1 MSDVTLRGIL
11 IFHHRTATIRHLTF
25 FAIVASYNILPET
38 LIPHDTISQ
47 IFDAARVEEVVA
59 DFVALKRRGS
69 NFTGLC
75 PFHNERTPSFH
86 VSPTKG
92 IYKCFGCG
100 KAGNSVNFVME
111 HEKFTYPEA
120 LRYLAKKYNIEIQE
134 EAETAE
140 QVAEK
145 SAREGLMAITDF
157 AAKFF
162 ADQLFNTDEGLS
174 VGLSYFHG
182 RSFSDETI
190 REFQLGYSPEAWDSL
205 SKEALKNGFSSDML
219 EKSGLS
225 IKKDDRLYDRFRG
238 RVMFPIHSQA
248 GRVIGFGGRIMTS
261 DKTRPKYVNSPESE
275 IYNKSK
281 VLYGISFA
289 KHAIA
294 ANDMCYL
301 VEGYTD
307 VISMYRA
314 GVQNVVSSSGTS
326 LTVDQIRLIKR
337 YTPNITIL
345 YDGDPAGIKASF
357 RGIDMILE
365 QGMNVKVVLFPDGE
379 DPDSYAR
386 TRRGA
391 EVQEFIQQNAKDFIH
406 FKIDLLL
413 SETGRDPLKR
423 VAVLKDFIE
432 SISLIPDQLTR
443 LAYVK
448 ESADRMQMD
457 EKAIL
462 NELNKLLRKKFTQ
475 KSGATP
481 TESDA
486 IDDLFA
492 PEPAEQQQESF
503 DALSTEDIE
512 REIIRQLLLYGDV
525 EIETNYPDPE
535 TGEPVNNKV
544 KAASFIINDI
554 KADELDFS
562 NAQYQQIFNTCV
574 DELKKSPDIDYRKLT
589 NHPDNTVSG
598 PVIDL
603 IATKYTF
610 SPNWEKRKIRLLQE
624 HEVLDFL
631 IPNSILSFKSKRVR
645 QILRE
650 LLEKIKTAE
659 SDDISIDLQKQFMNA
674 KRIANLID
682 GGQLGRTIV

>member
-1 MSDVTLRGIL
+1 M
-11 IFHHRTATIRHLTF
+11 
-25 FAIVASYNILPET
+25 
-38 LIPHDTISQ
+38 IPHDTISQ
-47 IFDAARVEEVVA
+47 IFDAARVEEVVG
-59 DFVALKRRGS
+59 DFVALKRRGT

-120 LRYLAKKYNIEIQE
+120 LRYLAKKYHIDIQE

-140 QVAEK
+140 QMADK
-145 SAREGLMAITDF
+145 SAREGLMAVTEF

-162 ADQLFNTDEGLS
+162 ANQLFNTDEGLS

-182 RSFSDETI
+182 RSFSDDTI

-205 SKEALKNGFSSDML
+205 SKEALKNGYSTEML

-225 IKKDDRLYDRFRG
+225 IKKDERLYDRFRG

-248 GRVIGFGGRIMTS
+248 GKVIGFGGRIMTS

-294 ANDMCYL
+294 ANDMCFL

-475 KSGATP
+475 KSGSTP
-481 TESDA
+481 TEAEELDN
-486 IDDLFA
+486 LFA
-492 PEPAEQQQESF
+492 PEPAEQQQEAF
-503 DALSTEDIE
+503 DALSTDDIE
-512 REIIRQLLLYGDV
+512 REIIRQLLLFGDV
-525 EIETNYPDPE
+525 EIETTYKDPE
-535 TGEPVNNKV
+535 SGEDIKNKV

-554 KADELDFS
+554 SADELDFS
-562 NAQYQQIFNTCV
+562 NKQYQQIFDTCV
-574 DELKKSPDIDYRKLT
+574 NELKNNPEIDYRKLT
-589 NHPDNTVSG
+589 NHPDNAVSG

-645 QILRE
+645 QILKE
-650 LLEKIKTAE
+650 LGEQIKKSETDAE
-659 SDDISIDLQKQFMNA
+659 IDLLLKQFINA

>member
-1 MSDVTLRGIL
+1 MFRELHNSGFDKIKPYQS
-11 IFHHRTATIRHLTF
+11 F
-25 FAIVASYNILPET
+25 FLLFCISKNISAI
-38 LIPHDTISQ
+38 LIPHNTIQ
-47 IFDAARVEEVVA
+47 LIFDSARVEEVVG
-59 DFVALKRRGS
+59 DFVALKRRGA
-69 NFTGLC
+69 NLTGLC
-75 PFHNERTPSFH
+75 PFHNERTPSFY
-86 VSPTKG
+86 VSPAKG

-120 LRYLAKKYNIEIQE
+120 LKYLAKKYNIEIQE
-134 EAETAE
+134 QEETAE
-140 QVAEK
+140 EVAEK
-145 SAREGLMAITDF
+145 TAREGLLAISEF

-182 RSFSDETI
+182 RSFSDDTI
-190 REFQLGYSPEAWDSL
+190 KEFQLGYSPDAWDAL
-205 SKEALKNGFSSDML
+205 SKHALNSGYSIDML

-225 IKKDDRLYDRFRG
+225 IQKEGKLYDRFRR

-248 GRVIGFGGRIMTS
+248 GKVIGFGGRIMTT
-261 DKTRPKYVNSPESE
+261 DKTKPKYVNSPESE

-281 VLYGISFA
+281 VLYGIFYA

-294 ANDMCYL
+294 ANDMCFL

-423 VAVLKDFIE
+423 VAVLKEFIE
-432 SISLIPDQLTR
+432 SISLMPDRLTR

-457 EKAIL
+457 ESAIL
-462 NELNKLLRKKFTQ
+462 SELNKLLRKKFAQ
-475 KSGATP
+475 KSGADEQE
-481 TESDA
+481 TEMIENLSE
-486 IDDLFA
+486 II
-492 PEPAEQQQESF
+492 PAEQQQSF
-503 DALSTEDIE
+503 DTLATEDIE
-512 REIIRQLLLYGDV
+512 KEIIRQLLLYGD
-525 EIETNYPDPE
+525 EDIKTTATDPLS
-535 TGEPVNNKV
+535 GEPVESSI
-544 KAASFIINDI
+544 KAALFIVHDI
-554 KADELDFS
+554 ASDELSFS
-562 NAQYQQIFNTCV
+562 NEGYQKIFNECAGSV
-574 DELKKSPDIDYRKLT
+574 KDNQSLDYRRLT
-589 NHPDNTVSG
+589 NHPDNTISG
-598 PVIDL
+598 PIIDL

-610 SPNWEKRKIRLLQE
+610 SPNWEKKKIRLLQE
-624 HEVLDFL
+624 FEVLDFL

-645 QILRE
+645 QIMKE
-650 LLEKIKTAE
+650 LMDQIKNAQ
-659 SDDISIDLQKQFMNA
+659 SDEEIDLLQKQYMSA
-674 KRIANLID
+674 KRIANVID
-682 GGQLGRTIV
+682 GEQLGRTIV

>member
-1 MSDVTLRGIL
+1 LL
-11 IFHHRTATIRHLTF
+11 QTAPQNYNSFLLSLF
-25 FAIVASYNILPET
+25 FRYFAYPKSFPKT

-47 IFDAARVEEVVA
+47 IFDAARVEEVVG

-86 VSPTKG
+86 VSPSKG

-120 LRYLAKKYNIEIQE
+120 LRYLAKKYHIDIQE

-140 QVAEK
+140 QMADK
-145 SAREGLMAITDF
+145 SAREGLMAVTDF

-162 ADQLFNTDEGLS
+162 ANQLFNTDEGLS

-182 RSFSDETI
+182 RSFSDDTI
-190 REFQLGYSPEAWDSL
+190 REFQLGYSPEEWDSF
-205 SKEALKNGFSSDML
+205 SKHAIKNGFSTEML

-225 IKKDDRLYDRFRG
+225 INKDGRLYDRFRG

-248 GRVIGFGGRIMTS
+248 GKVIGFGGRIMST

-281 VLYGISFA
+281 VLYGIFFA

-294 ANDMCYL
+294 ANDMCFL

-326 LTVDQIRLIKR
+326 LTADQIRLIKR

-475 KSGATP
+475 KSGSTP
-481 TESDA
+481 TEAEELDN
-486 IDDLFA
+486 LFA
-492 PEPAEQQQESF
+492 PEPAEQQEETF
-503 DALSTEDIE
+503 DALSTDDIE
-512 REIIRQLLLYGDV
+512 KEIIRQLLLFGDV
-525 EIETNYPDPE
+525 EIETTYKNPE
-535 TGEPVNNKV
+535 SGEETKNKV

-554 KADELDFS
+554 SADELDFS
-562 NAQYQQIFNTCV
+562 NKQYQQIFDTCV
-574 DELKKSPDIDYRKLT
+574 NELKNNPDIDYRKLT
-589 NHPDNTVSG
+589 NHPDNAVSG

-645 QILRE
+645 QILKE
-650 LLEKIKTAE
+650 LGEQIKKSETDAE
-659 SDDISIDLQKQFMNA
+659 IDLLLKQFINA

>member
-1 MSDVTLRGIL
+1 M
-11 IFHHRTATIRHLTF
+11 
-25 FAIVASYNILPET
+25 
-38 LIPHDTISQ
+38 
-47 IFDAARVEEVVA
+47 
-59 DFVALKRRGS
+59 
-69 NFTGLC
+69 
-75 PFHNERTPSFH
+75 
-86 VSPTKG
+86 
-92 IYKCFGCG
+92 
-100 KAGNSVNFVME
+100 NFVME

-140 QVAEK
+140 QMADK
-145 SAREGLMAITDF
+145 SAREGLMAISDF
-157 AAKFF
+157 ASKYF

-182 RSFSDETI
+182 RSFSDDTV
-190 REFQLGYSPEAWDSL
+190 REFQLGYSPEAWDSFT
-205 SKEALKNGFSSDML
+205 SHALKNGYSTDML

-225 IKKDDRLYDRFRG
+225 INKDGKLYDRFRG
-238 RVMFPIHSQA
+238 RVMFPIQSQA
-248 GRVIGFGGRIMTS
+248 GRVIGFGGRIMSS

-294 ANDMCYL
+294 ANDMCFL

-326 LTVDQIRLIKR
+326 LTVDQIRMIKR

-391 EVQEFIQQNAKDFIH
+391 EVQQFIQQNAKDFIH

-413 SETGRDPLKR
+413 SETGRDPIKR
-423 VAVLKDFIE
+423 VGVLKDFIE

-481 TESDA
+481 PEAEELDN
-486 IDDLFA
+486 LFA
-492 PEPAEQQQESF
+492 PEPAEQQQEAF
-503 DALSTEDIE
+503 DELSTDDIE
-512 REIIRQLLLYGDV
+512 REIIRQLLLYGDI
-525 EIETNYPDPE
+525 EIETNHPDPVS
-535 TGEPVNNKV
+535 GEPLKDKV
-544 KAASFIINDI
+544 KAANFIINDI

-562 NAQYQQIFNTCV
+562 NTQYQQIFNTCV
-574 DELKKSPDIDYRKLT
+574 EELKNNPDIDYRKLT
-589 NHPDNTVSG
+589 NHPDNAVSG

-645 QILRE
+645 QILKE
-650 LLEKIKTAE
+650 LLEKIKNAE
-659 SDDISIDLQKQFMNA
+659 SDEISIDLQKQFMNA

>member
-1 MSDVTLRGIL
+1 M
-11 IFHHRTATIRHLTF
+11 
-25 FAIVASYNILPET
+25 
-38 LIPHDTISQ
+38 IPHDTISQ

-59 DFVALKRRGS
+59 DFVSLKRRGS

-134 EAETAE
+134 QAETAE
-140 QVAEK
+140 QVADK

-157 AAKFF
+157 AAKYF
-162 ADQLFNTDEGLS
+162 AGQLFNTDEGLS
-174 VGLSYFHG
+174 VGVSYFHG

-190 REFQLGYSPEAWDSL
+190 REFQLGYSPDEWDAF
-205 SKEALKNGFSSDML
+205 SKHAVKNGFSAEML

-225 IKKDDRLYDRFRG
+225 INKDGKLYDRFRG

-294 ANDMCYL
+294 ANDMCFL

-326 LTVDQIRLIKR
+326 LTADQIRLIKR

-379 DPDSYAR
+379 DPDSFAR
-386 TRRGA
+386 SRRGA

-413 SETGRDPLKR
+413 SETGRDPIKR
-423 VAVLKDFIE
+423 VTVLKDFIE

-448 ESADRMQMD
+448 ESAYRMQMD
-457 EKAIL
+457 ETAIL
-462 NELNKLLRKKFTQ
+462 NELNKLMRKKYTQ
-475 KSGATP
+475 KAGATAP
-481 TESDA
+481 EA
-486 IDDLFA
+486 EEIDNLFA
-492 PEPAEQQQESF
+492 PEPAVQQESF

-512 REIIRQLLLYGDV
+512 REIIRQLLIYGDV
-525 EIETNYPDPE
+525 EIETNYPDPV
-535 TGEPVNNKV
+535 TGVPVKNNV
-544 KAASFIINDI
+544 KAAGFIINDI
-554 KADELDFS
+554 KADELDFT
-562 NAQYQQIFNTCV
+562 NAQYQQIFDTCV
-574 DELKKSPDIDYRKLT
+574 NELKNNPDIDYRKLT
-589 NHPDNTVSG
+589 NHPDNAISG

-645 QILRE
+645 QILKE

-659 SDDISIDLQKQFMNA
+659 SDEVSIDLQKQFMNA

>member
-1 MSDVTLRGIL
+1 
-11 IFHHRTATIRHLTF
+11 
-25 FAIVASYNILPET
+25 

-47 IFDAARVEEVVA
+47 IFDAARVEEVVG

-120 LRYLAKKYNIEIQE
+120 LRYLAKKYHIEIQE

-140 QVAEK
+140 QIADK
-145 SAREGLMAITDF
+145 SAREGLLAITDF

-162 ADQLFNTDEGLS
+162 TDQLFNTDEGLS

-182 RSFSDETI
+182 RSFSDDTI
-190 REFQLGYSPEAWDSL
+190 REFQLGYSPEEWDAFT
-205 SKEALKNGFSSDML
+205 KHAQKNGFSNDML

-225 IKKDDRLYDRFRG
+225 INKDGRLYDRFRG

-289 KHAIA
+289 KHSIA
-294 ANDMCYL
+294 ANDMCFL

-475 KSGATP
+475 KSGSTP
-481 TESDA
+481 TEAEELDN
-486 IDDLFA
+486 LFA

-503 DALSTEDIE
+503 DALSTDDIE

-525 EIETNYPDPE
+525 EIETNYPDPVS
-535 TGEPVNNKV
+535 GEPVKNKV

-562 NAQYQQIFNTCV
+562 NAQYQQIFNTCAG
-574 DELKKSPDIDYRKLT
+574 ELKNNPEIDYRKLT
-589 NHPDNTVSG
+589 NHPDNAVSG

-645 QILRE
+645 QILKE
-650 LLEKIKTAE
+650 LLEKIKNAE

>member
-1 MSDVTLRGIL
+1 MIPNNTIQL
-11 IFHHRTATIRHLTF
+11 IFD
-25 FAIVASYNILPET
+25 S
-38 LIPHDTISQ
+38 
-47 IFDAARVEEVVA
+47 ARVEEVVG
-59 DFVALKRRGS
+59 DFVALKRRGA
-69 NFTGLC
+69 NLTGLC
-75 PFHNERTPSFH
+75 PFHNERTPSFY
-86 VSPTKG
+86 VSPSKG

-120 LRYLAKKYNIEIQE
+120 LKYLAKKYNIEIQE
-134 EAETAE
+134 QEETAE
-140 QVAEK
+140 EVAEK
-145 SAREGLMAITDF
+145 TAREGLLAINEF

-182 RSFSDETI
+182 RSFSDDTI
-190 REFQLGYSPEAWDSL
+190 KEFQLGYSPDAWDAL
-205 SKEALKNGFSSDML
+205 SKHAVNNGYSIDML

-225 IKKDDRLYDRFRG
+225 IQKEGKLYDRFRG

-248 GRVIGFGGRIMTS
+248 GKVIGFGGRIMTS
-261 DKTRPKYVNSPESE
+261 DKTKPKYVNSPESE

-281 VLYGISFA
+281 VLYGIYYA

-391 EVQEFIQQNAKDFIH
+391 EVKEFIQQNAKDFIH

-423 VAVLKDFIE
+423 VAVLKEFIE
-432 SISLIPDQLTR
+432 SISLMPDRLTR

-457 EKAIL
+457 ESAIL
-462 NELNKLLRKKFTQ
+462 NELNKLLRKKIAQ
-475 KSGATP
+475 KSGAD
-481 TESDA
+481 EHEA
-486 IDDLFA
+486 DLI
-492 PEPAEQQQESF
+492 ENLNEDIPAEQQQSF
-503 DALSTEDIE
+503 DTLATEDIE
-512 REIIRQLLLYGDV
+512 KEIIRQLLLYGD
-525 EIETNYPDPE
+525 EDIKTTSTNPE
-535 TGEPVNNKV
+535 SGEPVESSI
-544 KAASFIINDI
+544 KAAIFIVHDIN
-554 KADELDFS
+554 ADELSFS
-562 NAQYQQIFNTCV
+562 NEGYQKIFNECAISV
-574 DELKKSPDIDYRKLT
+574 KDNQSLDYRKLT
-589 NHPDNTVSG
+589 NHPDNTISG
-598 PVIDL
+598 PIIDL

-645 QILRE
+645 QIMKE
-650 LLEKIKTAE
+650 LLDQMKQSQTIE
-659 SDDISIDLQKQFMNA
+659 DIELLQKQYMNA
-674 KRIANLID
+674 KRIANVID
-682 GGQLGRTIV
+682 GEQLGRTIV

>member
-1 MSDVTLRGIL
+1 
-11 IFHHRTATIRHLTF
+11 
-25 FAIVASYNILPET
+25 
-38 LIPHDTISQ
+38 
-47 IFDAARVEEVVA
+47 
-59 DFVALKRRGS
+59 
-69 NFTGLC
+69 
-75 PFHNERTPSFH
+75 
-86 VSPTKG
+86 
-92 IYKCFGCG
+92 
-100 KAGNSVNFVME
+100 
-111 HEKFTYPEA
+111 
-120 LRYLAKKYNIEIQE
+120 
-134 EAETAE
+134 
-140 QVAEK
+140 
-145 SAREGLMAITDF
+145 MAISDF

-174 VGLSYFHG
+174 VGLSYFHS

-190 REFQLGYSPEAWDSL
+190 REFQLGYSPEEWDSF
-205 SKEALKNGFSSDML
+205 SKHAINNGFSTDML

-225 IKKDDRLYDRFRG
+225 INKDGRLYDRFRG

-248 GRVIGFGGRIMTS
+248 GRVIGFGGRIMSS

-294 ANDMCYL
+294 ANDMCFL

-462 NELNKLLRKKFTQ
+462 NELNKLLRKKFSQ
-475 KSGATP
+475 KSGATT

-486 IDDLFA
+486 IDELFA
-492 PEPAEQQQESF
+492 PEPAEHQDESF
-503 DALSTEDIE
+503 DELSTDEIE
-512 REIIRQLLLYGDV
+512 REIIRQLLLFGDV
-525 EIETNYPDPE
+525 EIETNYPDPVS
-535 TGEPVNNKV
+535 GEPVKNKV

-562 NAQYQQIFNTCV
+562 NPQYQQIFDTCV
-574 DELKKSPDIDYRKLT
+574 NELKANPDIDYRKLT
-589 NHPDNTVSG
+589 NHPDNTISG

-645 QILRE
+645 QILKD

-659 SDDISIDLQKQFMNA
+659 SDDISSDLQKQFINA

>member
-1 MSDVTLRGIL
+1 
-11 IFHHRTATIRHLTF
+11 
-25 FAIVASYNILPET
+25 

-47 IFDAARVEEVVA
+47 IFDTARVEEVVG

-69 NFTGLC
+69 NLTGLC

-120 LRYLAKKYNIEIQE
+120 LRYLAKKYNIEIVE

-182 RSFSDETI
+182 RSFGDDTI
-190 REFQLGYSPEAWDSL
+190 REFQLGYSPEEWDAF
-205 SKEALKNGFSSDML
+205 SKYALKNGYSTDML

-225 IKKDDRLYDRFRG
+225 ISKDGRLYDRFRG

-289 KHAIA
+289 KHSIA
-294 ANDMCYL
+294 ANDVCFL

-386 TRRGA
+386 ARRGA
-391 EVQEFIQQNAKDFIH
+391 EVQDFIQQNAKDFIH

-481 TESDA
+481 TESEE
-486 IDDLFA
+486 IDNLFA
-492 PEPAEQQQESF
+492 PETADQQEEAF
-503 DALSTEDIE
+503 DTLSTDDIE

-525 EIETNYPDPE
+525 EIETNFPDPA
-535 TGEPVNNKV
+535 TNEPVKKVV
-544 KAASFIINDI
+544 KAAGFIINDI
-554 KADELDFS
+554 KADELSFS
-562 NAQYQQIFNTCV
+562 NAQYQQIFDTCV
-574 DELKKSPDIDYRKLT
+574 TELKKNPDIDYRKLT
-589 NHPDNTVSG
+589 NHPDNAVSG

-645 QILRE
+645 QILKE
-650 LLEKIKTAE
+650 LLEKIKNAD

-674 KRIANLID
+674 KRVANLID
-682 GGQLGRTIV
+682 GEQLGRTIV

>member
-1 MSDVTLRGIL
+1 M
-11 IFHHRTATIRHLTF
+11 
-25 FAIVASYNILPET
+25 
-38 LIPHDTISQ
+38 IPHDTITQ
-47 IFDAARVEEVVA
+47 IFDAARVEEVVG

-120 LRYLAKKYNIEIQE
+120 LRYLAKKYHIEIQE
-134 EAETAE
+134 EVETAE
-140 QVAEK
+140 QLADK
-145 SAREGLMAITDF
+145 SAREGLLAITDF
-157 AAKFF
+157 AARFF

-174 VGLSYFHG
+174 VGLSYFHS
-182 RSFSDETI
+182 RSFSDDTI
-190 REFQLGYSPEAWDSL
+190 REFQLGYSPEEWDAFT
-205 SKEALKNGFSSDML
+205 KHALKSGFSNDML

-225 IKKDDRLYDRFRG
+225 INKDGRLYDRFRG

-289 KHAIA
+289 KHSIA
-294 ANDMCYL
+294 ANDMCFL

-475 KSGATP
+475 KAGSTP
-481 TESDA
+481 TETEE
-486 IDDLFA
+486 IDNLFA
-492 PEPAEQQQESF
+492 PEPAEQQQQSF
-503 DALSTEDIE
+503 NELSTDEIE
-512 REIIRQLLLYGDV
+512 REIIRQLLLYGDD

-535 TGEPVNNKV
+535 NGEPVKNKV
-544 KAASFIINDI
+544 KAARFIINDI

-562 NAQYQQIFNTCV
+562 NTQYQLIFNTCV
-574 DELKKSPDIDYRKLT
+574 EELKNNPDIDYRKLT
-589 NHPDNTVSG
+589 NHPDNEISG

-645 QILRE
+645 QILKE
-650 LLEKIKTAE
+650 LLEKIKNAE
-659 SDDISIDLQKQFMNA
+659 SDDVSIDLQKQFINA

-682 GGQLGRTIV
+682 GGQLGRTIL

>member
-1 MSDVTLRGIL
+1 V
-11 IFHHRTATIRHLTF
+11 
-25 FAIVASYNILPET
+25 
-38 LIPHDTISQ
+38 IPHDTISQ
-47 IFDAARVEEVVA
+47 IFDTARIEEVVG
-59 DFVALKRRGS
+59 DFVALKKRGS
-69 NFTGLC
+69 NLTGLC

-120 LRYLAKKYNIEIQE
+120 LRYLAKKYHIDIQE
-134 EAETAE
+134 ETETAE

-145 SAREGLMAITDF
+145 SAREGLMAITEF
-157 AAKFF
+157 AADFF
-162 ADQLFNTDEGLS
+162 AHQLFDTDEGLS
-174 VGLSYFHG
+174 VGLSYFHS
-182 RSFSDETI
+182 RSFSDDTI
-190 REFQLGYSPEAWDSL
+190 REFQLGYSPGEWDAFT
-205 SKEALKNGFSSDML
+205 KHALANGFSQEML
-219 EKSGLS
+219 EKSGLG
-225 IKKDDRLYDRFRG
+225 INKDGKLYDRFRE

-248 GRVIGFGGRIMTS
+248 GKVIGFGGRIMTS
-261 DKTRPKYVNSPESE
+261 DKTKPKYVNSPESE
-275 IYNKSK
+275 IYNKSR

-307 VISMYRA
+307 VISMHRA

-326 LTVDQIRLIKR
+326 LTADQIRLIKR

-391 EVQEFIQQNAKDFIH
+391 EVQEFIKNNAKDFIH

-423 VAVLKDFIE
+423 VAVLKEFIE
-432 SISLIPDQLTR
+432 SISLMPDQLTR

-448 ESADRMQMD
+448 ESAFRMQMD
-457 EKAIL
+457 ETAIL

-475 KSGATP
+475 KSGASPAET
-481 TESDA
+481 DG
-486 IDDLFA
+486 IDELFA
-492 PEPAEQQQESF
+492 PEPSPSQQETF
-503 DALSTEDIE
+503 DALSTEEIE
-512 REIIRQLLLYGDV
+512 REIIRQLLLYGDD
-525 EIETNYPDPE
+525 EIETNHPDPIN
-535 TGEPVNNKV
+535 GEPVKNKV
-544 KAASFIINDI
+544 KAAGFIINDI
-554 KADELDFS
+554 KADELDFA
-562 NAQYQQIFNTCV
+562 NPIYQRIFDTCYQ
-574 DELKKSPDIDYRKLT
+574 ELKNNQELNYHRLT
-589 NHPDNTVSG
+589 NHPDPEISS
-598 PVIDL
+598 PVVDL
-603 IATKYTF
+603 IATRYTF

-624 HEVLDFL
+624 HEVLDYL

-645 QILRE
+645 QILKE
-650 LLEKIKTAE
+650 LLEKIQNA
-659 SDDISIDLQKQFMNA
+659 SADDEITDLQKQYINA
-674 KRIANLID
+674 KKVANLID
-682 GGQLGRTIV
+682 GGQLGRTVV

>member
-1 MSDVTLRGIL
+1 M
-11 IFHHRTATIRHLTF
+11 
-25 FAIVASYNILPET
+25 
-38 LIPHDTISQ
+38 IPHDTISQ
-47 IFDAARVEEVVA
+47 IFDAARVEEVVG
-59 DFVALKRRGS
+59 DFVALKRRGG

-120 LRYLAKKYNIEIQE
+120 LRYLAKKYNIEIVE

-145 SAREGLMAITDF
+145 SAREGLMAVTEF

-174 VGLSYFHG
+174 VGLSYFHS
-182 RSFSDETI
+182 RSFADDTI
-190 REFQLGYSPEAWDSL
+190 REFQLGYSPEEWDAFTRF
-205 SKEALKNGFSSDML
+205 ALKNGYSTEML

-225 IKKDDRLYDRFRG
+225 INKDGKFYDRFRG

-248 GRVIGFGGRIMTS
+248 GRVIGFGGRIMSS

-281 VLYGISFA
+281 VLYGISYA

-462 NELNKLLRKKFTQ
+462 NELNKLLRKKHTQ
-475 KSGATP
+475 KPGTTQSEAD
-481 TESDA
+481 ELDN
-486 IDDLFA
+486 LFA
-492 PEPAEQQQESF
+492 PEPAPQQQETF
-503 DALSTEDIE
+503 DALSTDEIE
-512 REIIRQLLLYGDV
+512 REIIRQLLLYGDE
-525 EIETNYPDPE
+525 EIETSFPDPA
-535 TGEPVNNKV
+535 TGEPVKNKV
-544 KAASFIINDI
+544 KAAGFIINDI

-562 NAQYQQIFNTCV
+562 NPQYQLIFNVCEK
-574 DELKKSPDIDYRKLT
+574 ELTSNPEMDYRKLT

-645 QILRE
+645 QVLKE
-650 LLEKIKTAE
+650 LLEKLKNPISDAE
-659 SDDISIDLQKQFMNA
+659 SDDLQKQYMNA
-674 KRIANLID
+674 KRIANTID

>member
-1 MSDVTLRGIL
+1 MIPNNTIQL
-11 IFHHRTATIRHLTF
+11 IFD
-25 FAIVASYNILPET
+25 S
-38 LIPHDTISQ
+38 
-47 IFDAARVEEVVA
+47 ARVEEVVG
-59 DFVALKRRGS
+59 DFVALKRRGA
-69 NFTGLC
+69 NLTGLC
-75 PFHNERTPSFH
+75 PFHNERTPSFY
-86 VSPTKG
+86 VSPSKG

-120 LRYLAKKYNIEIQE
+120 LKYLAKKYNIEIQE
-134 EAETAE
+134 QEETAE
-140 QVAEK
+140 EVAEK
-145 SAREGLMAITDF
+145 TAREGLLAISEF

-182 RSFSDETI
+182 RSFSDDTI
-190 REFQLGYSPEAWDSL
+190 KEFQLGYSPDAWDAL
-205 SKEALKNGFSSDML
+205 SKHAVNSGYSIDML

-225 IKKDDRLYDRFRG
+225 IQKEGKLYDRFRG

-248 GRVIGFGGRIMTS
+248 GKVIGFGGRIMTS
-261 DKTRPKYVNSPESE
+261 DKTKPKYVNSPESE

-281 VLYGISFA
+281 VLYGIYYA

-391 EVQEFIQQNAKDFIH
+391 EVKEFIQQNAKDFIH

-423 VAVLKDFIE
+423 VAVLKEFIE
-432 SISLIPDQLTR
+432 SISLMPDRLTR

-457 EKAIL
+457 ESAIL
-462 NELNKLLRKKFTQ
+462 NELNKLLRKKIAQ
-475 KSGATP
+475 KSGAD
-481 TESDA
+481 EHEA
-486 IDDLFA
+486 DLI
-492 PEPAEQQQESF
+492 ENLNEDIPAEQQQSF
-503 DALSTEDIE
+503 DTLATEDIE
-512 REIIRQLLLYGDV
+512 KEIIRQLLLYGD
-525 EIETNYPDPE
+525 EDIKTTSTNPE
-535 TGEPVNNKV
+535 SGEPVESST
-544 KAASFIINDI
+544 KAAIFIVHDIN
-554 KADELDFS
+554 ADELSFS
-562 NAQYQQIFNTCV
+562 NEGYQKIFNECAISV
-574 DELKKSPDIDYRKLT
+574 KDNQSLDYRKLT
-589 NHPDNTVSG
+589 NHPDNTISG
-598 PVIDL
+598 PIIDL

-645 QILRE
+645 QIMKE
-650 LLEKIKTAE
+650 LLDQMKLSQTIE
-659 SDDISIDLQKQFMNA
+659 DIELLQKQYMNA
-674 KRIANLID
+674 KRIANVID
-682 GGQLGRTIV
+682 GEQLGRTIV

>member
-1 MSDVTLRGIL
+1 M
-11 IFHHRTATIRHLTF
+11 
-25 FAIVASYNILPET
+25 
-38 LIPHDTISQ
+38 IPHDTITQ
-47 IFDAARVEEVVA
+47 IFDAARVEEVVG

-69 NFTGLC
+69 NFIGLC
-75 PFHNERTPSFH
+75 PFHNERTPSFN

-120 LRYLAKKYNIEIQE
+120 LRYLAKKYHIEIQE
-134 EAETAE
+134 EVETAE
-140 QVAEK
+140 QLADK
-145 SAREGLMAITDF
+145 SAREGLLAITDF
-157 AAKFF
+157 AARFF

-174 VGLSYFHG
+174 VGLSYFHS
-182 RSFSDETI
+182 RSFSDDTI
-190 REFQLGYSPEAWDSL
+190 REFQLGYSPEEWDAFT
-205 SKEALKNGFSSDML
+205 KHALKSGFSNDML

-225 IKKDDRLYDRFRG
+225 INKDRRLYDRFRG

-289 KHAIA
+289 KHSIA
-294 ANDMCYL
+294 ANDMCFL

-475 KSGATP
+475 KAGSTP
-481 TESDA
+481 TETEE
-486 IDDLFA
+486 IDNLFA
-492 PEPAEQQQESF
+492 PEPAEQQQQSF
-503 DALSTEDIE
+503 NELSTDEIE
-512 REIIRQLLLYGDV
+512 REIIRQLLLYGDD

-535 TGEPVNNKV
+535 NGEPVKNKV
-544 KAASFIINDI
+544 KAARFIINDI

-562 NAQYQQIFNTCV
+562 NTQYQLIFNTCV
-574 DELKKSPDIDYRKLT
+574 EELKNNPDIDYRKLT
-589 NHPDNTVSG
+589 NHPDNEISG

-645 QILRE
+645 QILKE
-650 LLEKIKTAE
+650 LLEKIKNAE
-659 SDDISIDLQKQFMNA
+659 SDDVSIDLQKQFINA

-682 GGQLGRTIV
+682 GGQLGRTIL

>member
-1 MSDVTLRGIL
+1 M
-11 IFHHRTATIRHLTF
+11 
-25 FAIVASYNILPET
+25 
-38 LIPHDTISQ
+38 IPHETITQ

-86 VSPTKG
+86 VSPSKG

-134 EAETAE
+134 EVETAE
-140 QVAEK
+140 QMADK
-145 SAREGLMAITDF
+145 SAREGLMAIADF
-157 AAKFF
+157 AARFF

-182 RSFSDETI
+182 RSFSDDTI
-190 REFQLGYSPEAWDSL
+190 REFQLGYSPEEWDAFT
-205 SKEALKNGFSSDML
+205 KHALKNGFSADML

-225 IKKDDRLYDRFRG
+225 INKDGRLYDRFRG

-294 ANDMCYL
+294 ANDMCFL

-326 LTVDQIRLIKR
+326 LTTDQIRLIKR

-379 DPDSYAR
+379 DPDSFAR

-391 EVQEFIQQNAKDFIH
+391 EVQEFIRENAKDFIH

-423 VAVLKDFIE
+423 VAVLKEFIE
-432 SISLIPDQLTR
+432 SISLMPDQLTR

-462 NELNKLLRKKFTQ
+462 NELNKLLRKKNTQ

-481 TESDA
+481 TEAEDL
-486 IDDLFA
+486 DNLFA
-492 PEPAEQQQESF
+492 PEPAQPQQEAF
-503 DALSTEDIE
+503 DALGTDEIE

-525 EIETNYPDPE
+525 DIETNYPDPA
-535 TGEPVNNKV
+535 TGEPVKNKV
-544 KAASFIINDI
+544 KVAQFIINDI

-562 NAQYQQIFNTCV
+562 NARYQQIFNTCA
-574 DELKKSPDIDYRKLT
+574 DELKTNPDINYRKLT
-589 NHPDNTVSG
+589 NHPDTDISG
-598 PVIDL
+598 PAIDL

-610 SPNWEKRKIRLLQE
+610 SPNWEKRSIRLLQE

-645 QILRE
+645 QILKE

-659 SDDISIDLQKQFMNA
+659 SDDESIDLQKQYMNA

-682 GGQLGRTIV
+682 GGQLGRTIL

>member
-1 MSDVTLRGIL
+1 M
-11 IFHHRTATIRHLTF
+11 
-25 FAIVASYNILPET
+25 
-38 LIPHDTISQ
+38 IPHDTISQ

-59 DFVALKRRGS
+59 DFVSLKRRGS

-134 EAETAE
+134 QAETAE
-140 QVAEK
+140 QVADK

-157 AAKFF
+157 AAKYF
-162 ADQLFNTDEGLS
+162 AGQLFNTDEGLS
-174 VGLSYFHG
+174 VGVSYFHG

-190 REFQLGYSPEAWDSL
+190 REFQLGYSPDEWDAF
-205 SKEALKNGFSSDML
+205 SKHAVKNGFSAEML

-225 IKKDDRLYDRFRG
+225 INKDGKLYDRFRG

-294 ANDMCYL
+294 ANDMCFL

-326 LTVDQIRLIKR
+326 LTADQIRLIKR

-379 DPDSYAR
+379 DPDSFAR
-386 TRRGA
+386 SRRGA

-413 SETGRDPLKR
+413 SETGRDPIKR
-423 VAVLKDFIE
+423 VTVLKDFIE

-448 ESADRMQMD
+448 ESAYRMQMD
-457 EKAIL
+457 ETAIL
-462 NELNKLLRKKFTQ
+462 NELNKLMRKKYTQ
-475 KSGATP
+475 KAGATAP
-481 TESDA
+481 EA
-486 IDDLFA
+486 EEIDNLFA
-492 PEPAEQQQESF
+492 PEPAVQQESF

-525 EIETNYPDPE
+525 EIETNYPDPV
-535 TGEPVNNKV
+535 TGVPVKNNV
-544 KAASFIINDI
+544 KAAGFIINDI
-554 KADELDFS
+554 KADELDFT
-562 NAQYQQIFNTCV
+562 NAQYQQIFDTCV
-574 DELKKSPDIDYRKLT
+574 NELKNNPDIDYRKLT
-589 NHPDNTVSG
+589 NHPDNAISG

-645 QILRE
+645 QILKE

-659 SDDISIDLQKQFMNA
+659 SDEVSIDLQKQFMNA

>member
-1 MSDVTLRGIL
+1 
-11 IFHHRTATIRHLTF
+11 
-25 FAIVASYNILPET
+25 

-120 LRYLAKKYNIEIQE
+120 LRYLAKKYNIDIQE

-182 RSFSDETI
+182 RSFSDDTI
-190 REFQLGYSPEAWDSL
+190 REFQLGYSPEMWDSL
-205 SKEALKNGFSSDML
+205 SKEALKNGFSADML

-248 GRVIGFGGRIMTS
+248 GRVIGFGGRIMSS

-289 KHAIA
+289 KHSIA
-294 ANDMCYL
+294 ANDMCFL

-475 KSGATP
+475 KSGATV
-481 TESDA
+481 TESAA

-492 PEPAEQQQESF
+492 PEPADQQQESF

-535 TGEPVNNKV
+535 SGEPIINKV

-554 KADELDFS
+554 KADELDFT
-562 NAQYQQIFNTCV
+562 NAQYQQIFDTCV
-574 DELKKSPDIDYRKLT
+574 NELKANPDIDYRKLT
-589 NHPDNTVSG
+589 NHPDNSVSG

-645 QILRE
+645 QIMKD
-650 LLEKIKTAE
+650 LEEQIKDAGSNQTE
-659 SDDISIDLQKQFMNA
+659 SDELQKRFI
-674 KRIANLID
+674 IAHNIFRQIS
-682 GGQLGRTIV
+682 GGPLGRTIV

>member
-1 MSDVTLRGIL
+1 M
-11 IFHHRTATIRHLTF
+11 
-25 FAIVASYNILPET
+25 
-38 LIPHDTISQ
+38 IPHDTISQ

-59 DFVALKRRGS
+59 DFVALKRRGA

-86 VSPTKG
+86 VSPAKG

-120 LRYLAKKYNIEIQE
+120 LRYLAKKYHIDIQE
-134 EAETAE
+134 EAESAE

-182 RSFSDETI
+182 RSFSDDTI
-190 REFQLGYSPEAWDSL
+190 REFQLGYSPEEWDSL
-205 SKEALKNGFSSDML
+205 SKTALKNGYSAEML

-225 IKKDDRLYDRFRG
+225 INKDGRLYDRFRG

-289 KHAIA
+289 KHSIA
-294 ANDMCYL
+294 ANDMCFL

-326 LTVDQIRLIKR
+326 LTADQIRLIKR

-379 DPDSYAR
+379 DPDSFAR

-457 EKAIL
+457 ETAIL

-475 KSGATP
+475 KPGAP
-481 TESDA
+481 APDSDEL
-486 IDDLFA
+486 DNLFA
-492 PEPAEQQQESF
+492 PEQAPQQESF
-503 DALSTEDIE
+503 DALSTEEIE
-512 REIIRQLLLYGDV
+512 REIIRQLLLFGDI

-535 TGEPVNNKV
+535 SGEPVKNKV

-554 KADELDFS
+554 SADELDFS
-562 NAQYQQIFNTCV
+562 NPKYQQIFNTCV
-574 DELKKSPDIDYRKLT
+574 NELKNNPDIDYRKLT
-589 NHPDNTVSG
+589 NHPDNAISG

-645 QILRE
+645 QILKE
-650 LLEKIKTAE
+650 LLEKIKNAE
-659 SDDISIDLQKQFMNA
+659 SDAVSEDLQKQFMNA

-682 GGQLGRTIV
+682 SGQLGRTIV

>member
-1 MSDVTLRGIL
+1 M
-11 IFHHRTATIRHLTF
+11 
-25 FAIVASYNILPET
+25 
-38 LIPHDTISQ
+38 IPHDTITQ
-47 IFDAARVEEVVA
+47 IFDAARVEEVVG

-69 NFTGLC
+69 NFIGLC
-75 PFHNERTPSFH
+75 PFHNERTPSFN

-120 LRYLAKKYNIEIQE
+120 LRYLAKKYHIEIQE
-134 EAETAE
+134 EVETAE
-140 QVAEK
+140 QLADK
-145 SAREGLMAITDF
+145 SAREGLLAITDF
-157 AAKFF
+157 AARFF

-174 VGLSYFHG
+174 VGLSYFHS
-182 RSFSDETI
+182 RSFSDDTI
-190 REFQLGYSPEAWDSL
+190 REFQLGYSPEEWDAFT
-205 SKEALKNGFSSDML
+205 KHALKSGFSNDML

-225 IKKDDRLYDRFRG
+225 INKDGRLYDRFRG

-289 KHAIA
+289 KHSIA
-294 ANDMCYL
+294 ANDMCFL

-475 KSGATP
+475 KAGSIP
-481 TESDA
+481 TETEE
-486 IDDLFA
+486 IDNLFA
-492 PEPAEQQQESF
+492 PEPAEQQQQSF
-503 DALSTEDIE
+503 NELSTDEIE
-512 REIIRQLLLYGDV
+512 REIIRQLLLYGDD

-535 TGEPVNNKV
+535 NGEPVKNKV
-544 KAASFIINDI
+544 KAARFIINDI

-562 NAQYQQIFNTCV
+562 NTQYQLIFNTCV
-574 DELKKSPDIDYRKLT
+574 EELKNNPDIDYRKLT
-589 NHPDNTVSG
+589 NHPDNEISG

-645 QILRE
+645 QILKE
-650 LLEKIKTAE
+650 LLEKIKNAE
-659 SDDISIDLQKQFMNA
+659 SDDVSIDLQKQFINA

-682 GGQLGRTIV
+682 GGQLGRTIL

>member
-1 MSDVTLRGIL
+1 
-11 IFHHRTATIRHLTF
+11 
-25 FAIVASYNILPET
+25 
-38 LIPHDTISQ
+38 
-47 IFDAARVEEVVA
+47 VEEVVA

-134 EAETAE
+134 QAETAE
-140 QVAEK
+140 QVADK

-157 AAKFF
+157 AAKYF
-162 ADQLFNTDEGLS
+162 AGQLFNTDEGLS

-205 SKEALKNGFSSDML
+205 SKEALKNGFSADML

-294 ANDMCYL
+294 ANDMCFL

-326 LTVDQIRLIKR
+326 LTADQIRLIKR

-379 DPDSYAR
+379 DPDSFAR
-386 TRRGA
+386 SRRGA

-413 SETGRDPLKR
+413 SETGRDPIKR
-423 VAVLKDFIE
+423 VTVLKDFIE
-432 SISLIPDQLTR
+432 RISLIPDQLTR

-457 EKAIL
+457 ETAIL
-462 NELNKLLRKKFTQ
+462 NELNKLLRKKYTQ
-475 KSGATP
+475 KGGATAP
-481 TESDA
+481 EA
-486 IDDLFA
+486 EEIDNLFA
-492 PEPAEQQQESF
+492 PEPTAQQESF

-525 EIETNYPDPE
+525 EIETNYPDPV
-535 TGEPVNNKV
+535 TGVPVKNNV
-544 KAASFIINDI
+544 KAAGFIINDI
-554 KADELDFS
+554 KADELDFT
-562 NAQYQQIFNTCV
+562 NAQYQQIFDTCV
-574 DELKKSPDIDYRKLT
+574 NELKNNPDIDYRKLT
-589 NHPDNTVSG
+589 NHPDNAISG

-645 QILRE
+645 QILKE

-659 SDDISIDLQKQFMNA
+659 SDEVSIDLQKQFMNA

>member
-1 MSDVTLRGIL
+1 MIPND
-11 IFHHRTATIRHLTF
+11 TIR
-25 FAIVASYNILPET
+25 
-38 LIPHDTISQ
+38 Q
-47 IFDAARVEEVVA
+47 IFDAAHVEEVVA
-59 DFVALKRRGS
+59 DFVALKKRGA

-140 QVAEK
+140 QIADK
-145 SAREGLMAITDF
+145 SAREGLMAIADF

-182 RSFSDETI
+182 RSFGDETI
-190 REFQLGYSPEAWDSL
+190 REFQLGYSPEEWDSL
-205 SKEALKNGFSSDML
+205 SKHAIKNGYSADML

-225 IKKDDRLYDRFRG
+225 INKDGRLYDRFRG

-248 GRVIGFGGRIMTS
+248 GRVIGFGGRIMSS

-289 KHAIA
+289 KHAIS
-294 ANDMCYL
+294 ANDMCFL

-326 LTVDQIRLIKR
+326 LTVDQIRMIKR

-345 YDGDPAGIKASF
+345 YDGDPAGLKASF

-386 TRRGA
+386 SRRGA

-475 KSGATP
+475 KSGSTP
-481 TESDA
+481 TEAEELDN
-486 IDDLFA
+486 LFA
-492 PEPAEQQQESF
+492 PEPAEPQQETF
-503 DALSTEDIE
+503 DTLSTEDIE
-512 REIIRQLLLYGDV
+512 REIIRQLLLYGDD
-525 EIETNYPDPE
+525 EIETNHPDPV
-535 TGEPVNNKV
+535 TGEPVKTLV
-544 KAASFIINDI
+544 KAADFIINDI

-562 NAQYQQIFNTCV
+562 NAQYQQIFDTCV
-574 DELKKSPDIDYRKLT
+574 NELKANPDMDYRKLT
-589 NHPDNTVSG
+589 NHPDNEISG

-645 QILRE
+645 QILKE
-650 LLEKIKTAE
+650 LLEKLKNAE
-659 SDDISIDLQKQFMNA
+659 TDEISIDLQKQFMNA

>member
-1 MSDVTLRGIL
+1 
-11 IFHHRTATIRHLTF
+11 
-25 FAIVASYNILPET
+25 

-134 EAETAE
+134 QAETAE
-140 QVAEK
+140 QVADK

-157 AAKFF
+157 AAKYF
-162 ADQLFNTDEGLS
+162 AGQLFNTDEGLS

-205 SKEALKNGFSSDML
+205 SKEALKNGFSADML

-294 ANDMCYL
+294 ANDMCFL

-326 LTVDQIRLIKR
+326 LTADQIRLIKR

-379 DPDSYAR
+379 DPDSFAR
-386 TRRGA
+386 SRRGA

-413 SETGRDPLKR
+413 SETGRDPIKR
-423 VAVLKDFIE
+423 VTVLKDFIE

-457 EKAIL
+457 ETAIL
-462 NELNKLLRKKFTQ
+462 NELNKLLRKKYTQ
-475 KSGATP
+475 KAGATAP
-481 TESDA
+481 EA
-486 IDDLFA
+486 EEIDNLFA
-492 PEPAEQQQESF
+492 PEPTAQQESF

-525 EIETNYPDPE
+525 EIETNYPDPV
-535 TGEPVNNKV
+535 TGVPVKNNV
-544 KAASFIINDI
+544 KATGFIINDI
-554 KADELDFS
+554 KADELDFT
-562 NAQYQQIFNTCV
+562 NAQYQQIFDTCV
-574 DELKKSPDIDYRKLT
+574 NELKNNPDIDYRKLT
-589 NHPDNTVSG
+589 NHPDNAISG

-645 QILRE
+645 QILKE

-659 SDDISIDLQKQFMNA
+659 SDEVSIDLQKQFMNA

>member
-1 MSDVTLRGIL
+1 MSDRCFFIQLIIASSKTSLFFCYVCSSNGKFQAIL
-11 IFHHRTATIRHLTF
+11 IPNNTIQ
-25 FAIVASYNILPET
+25 
-38 LIPHDTISQ
+38 LI
-47 IFDAARVEEVVA
+47 FEAARVEEVVG
-59 DFVALKRRGS
+59 DFVALKRRGT
-69 NFTGLC
+69 NLTGLC
-75 PFHNERTPSFH
+75 PFHNERTPSFY

-111 HEKFTYPEA
+111 HEKYTYPEA

-134 EAETAE
+134 QEETAE
-140 QVAEK
+140 EVAQK
-145 SAREGLMAITDF
+145 TAREGLLAISDF

-182 RSFSDETI
+182 RSFSDDTVK
-190 REFQLGYSPEAWDSL
+190 EFQLGYSPDAWDAL
-205 SKEALKNGFSSDML
+205 SKHALNSGYSAEML

-225 IKKDDRLYDRFRG
+225 INKDGKLYDRFRG
-238 RVMFPIHSQA
+238 RVIFPIHSQA
-248 GRVIGFGGRIMTS
+248 GKVIGFGGRIMTS
-261 DKTRPKYVNSPESE
+261 DKTKPKYVNSPESE

-281 VLYGISFA
+281 VLYGIFYA

-345 YDGDPAGIKASF
+345 YDGDSAGIKASF

-365 QGMNVKVVLFPDGE
+365 QGMNVKVVLFPNGE
-379 DPDSYAR
+379 DPDSFAR

-432 SISLIPDQLTR
+432 SISLMPDRLTR

-457 EKAIL
+457 ENAIL
-462 NELNKLLRKKFTQ
+462 SELNKLLRKKYAQ
-475 KSGATP
+475 KAGADEQE
-481 TESDA
+481 TEMLES
-486 IDDLFA
+486 LEN
-492 PEPAEQQQESF
+492 EPSAEPQQNF
-503 DALSTEDIE
+503 DTLSTEDIE
-512 REIIRQLLLYGDV
+512 KEIIRQLLLYGDEDIKTTAV
-525 EIETNYPDPE
+525 DPQS
-535 TGEPVNNKV
+535 GEPLETFV
-544 KAASFIINDI
+544 KAAIFIVHDI
-554 KADELDFS
+554 DSDELNFS
-562 NAQYQQIFNTCV
+562 NEAYQKIFNVCA
-574 DELKKSPDIDYRKLT
+574 KSVKDSETLDYHKLT
-589 NHPDNTVSG
+589 NHPDLSISG
-598 PVIDL
+598 PIIDL

-610 SPNWEKRKIRLLQE
+610 SPNWEKKKIRLLQE
-624 HEVLDFL
+624 FEVLDFL

-645 QILRE
+645 QVMKE
-650 LLEKIKTAE
+650 LMEQLKVAQTDEEIE
-659 SDDISIDLQKQFMNA
+659 LLQKQYMNA
-674 KRIANLID
+674 KRIAYTID
-682 GGQLGRTIV
+682 GEQLGRTIV